1 MMQDSID
8 FGTMNIPKLFRK
20 MFIPTL
26 LGMVLSA
33 TITII
38 DGIFVGRGVGSDA
51 LAAVNIV
58 APFFMLSTGI
68 GLMFGVGASIVA
80 SIHLAHNK
88 IKVASINVTQ
98 AFTVSLSLTVL
109 LCALVM
115 TFRTNVAYL
124 LGSFDMLLPLVLEY
138 MNWIVPFLACNMLLG
153 VGLFIIRLDGS
164 PTFAMLCSAI
174 PAAINLVL
182 DYIFVF
188 PLGWGLAGAAMA
200 SVISVVAGSIM
211 ILVYL
216 LKYNKV
222 LYLYRP
228 KFSLKSIRL
237 TTRNIGYMIKLGF
250 SAFLNEAAIA
260 CMMLVGNYV
269 FIHYLGEDGVAAYS
283 VACYWFPIVFMVN
296 NAIAQSTQP
305 IISYNYG
312 AGQWLRVKQAFRLSL
327 KFAIT
332 CGALACLVT
341 IVLCPAV
348 VSLFLGSTGNAR
360 EIAIQGIP
368 YFALGFLFFAL
379 NIVCIGYYQSLEK
392 FKQATF
398 FTVLR
403 GIVLISVCFV
413 CLPFVLGTKGI
424 WLAVPFAELITFV
437 CIVSY
442 YLRQHFKG

>member
-1 MMQDSID
+1 
-8 FGTMNIPKLFRK
+8 
-20 MFIPTL
+20 
-26 LGMVLSA
+26 
-33 TITII
+33 
-38 DGIFVGRGVGSDA
+38 
-51 LAAVNIV
+51 
-58 APFFMLSTGI
+58 
-68 GLMFGVGASIVA
+68 
-80 SIHLAHNK
+80 
-88 IKVASINVTQ
+88 
-98 AFTVSLSLTVL
+98 
-109 LCALVM
+109 
-115 TFRTNVAYL
+115 
-124 LGSFDMLLPLVLEY
+124 
-138 MNWIVPFLACNMLLG
+138 
-153 VGLFIIRLDGS
+153 
-164 PTFAMLCSAI
+164 
-174 PAAINLVL
+174 
-182 DYIFVF
+182 
-188 PLGWGLAGAAMA
+188 
-200 SVISVVAGSIM
+200 
-211 ILVYL
+211 
-216 LKYNKV
+216 
-222 LYLYRP
+222 
-228 KFSLKSIRL
+228 
-237 TTRNIGYMIKLGF
+237 
-250 SAFLNEAAIA
+250 
-260 CMMLVGNYV
+260 
-269 FIHYLGEDGVAAYS
+269 
-283 VACYWFPIVFMVN
+283 MVN

-379 NIVCIGYYQSLEK
+379 NIVCIVYYQSLEK

-413 CLPFVLGTKGI
+413 CLPLVWGTKGI